1 LFEHIPFLVG
11 NEKRTCAV
19 YVPPDLA
26 PPLPQVLF
34 LHGAGERDGEDK
46 APHEVGIGPAI
57 AANPE
62 RFPCLV
68 IMPRCPADLWW
79 TDVLDHVDAALE
91 MALGRFEVDP
101 ERVYLTGMS
110 MGGYAT
116 WTYGARHTDRFAALL
131 PVCGGGRLKDAE
143 ALARLP
149 IWATHGGDDEVV
161 PPDESRRMVQE
172 VRQAGG
178 DVQYTEYTGVGHN
191 SWDQTYCDAE
201 MMGWLLGQR
210 REPAANG

>member
-1 LFEHIPFLVG
+1 MFEHIPFLVG

-26 PPLPQVLF
+26 PPLPLVLF

-110 MGGYAT
+110 MGGYPSGPPTAAT
-116 WTYGARHTDRFAALL
+116 TRWCRPTSRGAWCRK
-131 PVCGGGRLKDAE
+131 CGRRGATSNILSIPA
-143 ALARLP
+143 
-149 IWATHGGDDEVV
+149 WATTPGTRPTV
-161 PPDESRRMVQE
+161 
-172 VRQAGG
+172 
-178 DVQYTEYTGVGHN
+178 T
-191 SWDQTYCDAE
+191 
-201 MMGWLLGQR
+201 QR
-210 REPAANG
+210 